1 MIAMKELVQPL
12 ELNKLE
18 MLLVNVERRA
28 LSAASHDQKAR
39 VYNLAG
45 DLCFDAQQP
54 ERALKYYEQAINIH
68 ISADQ
73 HDSAIT
79 ICKKLVAQ
87 TPDTVH
93 MRCTLAWLTAAIGL
107 IAEAKLHIEEYLRA
121 AERAGLARLAR
132 KHLLGL
138 AEIASAGEVLEA
150 INDNLTRM
158 GNDVTA
164 DWVAG
169 QLDRMQGRM
178 TA

>member
-1 MIAMKELVQPL
+1 MQPT

-18 MLLVNVERRA
+18 TLLANVERRA
-28 LSAASHDQKAR
+28 VSAASLEQKAR

-45 DLCFDAQQP
+45 DLCFDAHQP
-54 ERALKYYEQAINIH
+54 ERALKYYEQAIGIH

-73 HDSAIT
+73 HDSAIA

-93 MRCTLAWLTAAIGL
+93 MRYTLAWLLAARGL
-107 IAEAKLHIEEYLRA
+107 IAETKVRIEEYVRS

-132 KHLLGL
+132 RNLMGL
-138 AEIASAGEVLEA
+138 TEITSAGEVLEA

-158 GNDVTA
+158 GEDVTA

-169 QLDRMQGRM
+169 QLDRMQGRR

>member
-1 MIAMKELVQPL
+1 MKEIIQAV
-12 ELNKLE
+12 ELPKLE
-18 MLLVNVERRA
+18 MLLANVEKRA
-28 LSAASHDQKAR
+28 LSATSLEQKAR

-54 ERALKYYEQAINIH
+54 ERALKYYEQAINVH

-73 HDSAIT
+73 HDAAIV

-93 MRCTLAWLTAAIGL
+93 MRYTLAWLTAARGM
-107 IAEAKLHIEEYLRA
+107 IAEARVRIEEYVRA

-132 KHLLGL
+132 RHLLGL
-138 AEIASAGEVLEA
+138 AEMASASEVLEA

-158 GNDVTA
+158 GEDVTA

-169 QLDRMQGRM
+169 QLDRMLGRL

>member
-1 MIAMKELVQPL
+1 MKELVQPL
-12 ELNKLE
+12 ELSKLE
-18 MLLVNVERRA
+18 LLLTNVERRA
-28 LSAASHDQKAR
+28 ASAASLEQKAR

-54 ERALKYYEQAINIH
+54 ERALKYYEQAISIH
-68 ISADQ
+68 IAAD
-73 HDSAIT
+73 HHESAIT

-93 MRCTLAWLTAAIGL
+93 MRYTLAWLIAARGMIS
-107 IAEAKLHIEEYLRA
+107 EAKVRIEEYVRA

-138 AEIASAGEVLEA
+138 AEIASASEVLDA

-158 GNDVTA
+158 GDDVTA

-169 QLDRMQGRM
+169 QLDRMQGRL